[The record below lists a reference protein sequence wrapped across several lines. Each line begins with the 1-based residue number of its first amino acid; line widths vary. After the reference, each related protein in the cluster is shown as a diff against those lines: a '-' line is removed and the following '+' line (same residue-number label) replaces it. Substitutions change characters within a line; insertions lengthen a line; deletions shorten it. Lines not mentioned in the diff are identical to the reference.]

1 MKSAN
6 TLRVIKKTSLLFRW
20 QSKYEVVAEKHSLLS
35 EELTLE
41 RKTSDILRNELE
53 SVQGSRY
60 ETSRMESLLQ
70 RYEQRVFDLEELEV
84 DLRDRLTVVQHSV
97 ASLLYWSFVA
107 LASRPPAGRVRLAI
121 AADNHSAA
129 EQEEGDVIEED
140 NDLEATMMA
149 QLRKERDQLKLM
161 VSQMAADKESLA
173 VSLEGHIDQR
183 IDRVLTLEDK
193 NTRYVLNLKLTIVFK
208 LQYYS
213 KLELSSETNR

>member
-1 MKSAN
+1 M
-6 TLRVIKKTSLLFRW
+6 
-20 QSKYEVVAEKHSLLS
+20 VAEKHSLLS

-107 LASRPPAGRVRLAI
+107 LASRPPATGPVRLAI
-121 AADNHSAA
+121 AADNHSA
-129 EQEEGDVIEED
+129 EQEGSDVIED

-193 NTRYVLNLKLTIVFK
+193 NTRYVYLKLK
-208 LQYYS
+208 LQYCYS
-213 KLELSSETNR
+213 KLQLSSETNIEW

>member
-1 MKSAN
+1 M
-6 TLRVIKKTSLLFRW
+6 TFVIEKTSLLFRW

-107 LASRPPAGRVRLAI
+107 LASRPPTGPVRLAI

-129 EQEEGDVIEED
+129 EGNDVIEED

>member
-107 LASRPPAGRVRLAI
+107 LASRPPAGPVRLAI

-129 EQEEGDVIEED
+129 EGNDVIEED

-193 NTRYVLNLKLTIVFK
+193 NTRYVYQN
-208 LQYYS
+208 
-213 KLELSSETNR
+213 SSCSLVPKRTVR

>member
-1 MKSAN
+1 M
-6 TLRVIKKTSLLFRW
+6 
-20 QSKYEVVAEKHSLLS
+20 VAEKHSLLS

-107 LASRPPAGRVRLAI
+107 LASRPPATGPVRLAI

-129 EQEEGDVIEED
+129 EQEGNDIIED

-161 VSQMAADKESLA
+161 VSQMVADKESLA

-193 NTRYVLNLKLTIVFK
+193 NTRYVYLKLK
-208 LQYYS
+208 LQYSYS

>member
-1 MKSAN
+1 M
-6 TLRVIKKTSLLFRW
+6 
-20 QSKYEVVAEKHSLLS
+20 VAEKHSLLS

-107 LASRPPAGRVRLAI
+107 LASRPPTGPVRLAI
-121 AADNHSAA
+121 AADNHSAE
-129 EQEEGDVIEED
+129 EQEGSDVIEQD

-193 NTRYVLNLKLTIVFK
+193 NTRYVYQNSSCSTAIP
-208 LQYYS
+208 S
-213 KLELSSETNR
+213 LSLVPKRTVRWR